1 MFTNDALVHGT
12 TLDEHPSWSRATHA
26 ELQDEFLWNQD
37 VDPDE
42 NEPGELSLFH
52 VSDYSDDGSAFSVC
66 SRETAHSDVDPS
78 TFAPNT
84 MLPTVQV

>member
-1 MFTNDALVHGT
+1 MFTNDALVHDT
-12 TLDEHPSWSRATHA
+12 TLDKYPSWSRATHA

-66 SRETAHSDVDPS
+66 SWETARPDVH
-78 TFAPNT
+78 AQ
-84 MLPTVQV
+84 TVQV